1 MFAVH
6 GVGGALGILLTSFLG
21 TEAFGGLGL
30 GEGMTI
36 GKQFGAQVLG
46 IVVVALWSLVISW
59 VLVKGIQK
67 TTGLRV
73 SEEDEIE
80 GLDITSHGE
89 RIHMN

>member
-1 MFAVH
+1 M
-6 GVGGALGILLTSFLG
+6 
-21 TEAFGGLGL
+21 GLGD
-30 GEGMTI
+30 GMTI
-36 GKQFGAQVLG
+36 GKQFGAQILG
-46 IVVVALWSLVISW
+46 IVAVALWSLVISW
-59 VLVKGIQK
+59 ALVKVIQK